1 MAENSTSRGVEEA
14 LSGLT
19 KRLREDEK
27 SILDAVRAAAHDWI
41 QSTIPSYP
49 STMSQ
54 NRRWAYLRSL
64 DISGGEYYL
73 FSILGLGPY
82 SNRVSNA
89 LEQSKALLQKMDVG
103 EITAYMSE
111 CMTHGLEVT
120 NYRYEKALVKRAAGT
135 QSTSRCSKTT
145 LIGIYRTVNGKLERV
160 P

>member
-1 MAENSTSRGVEEA
+1 
-14 LSGLT
+14 
-19 KRLREDEK
+19 
-27 SILDAVRAAAHDWI
+27 
-41 QSTIPSYP
+41 
-49 STMSQ
+49 MSQ